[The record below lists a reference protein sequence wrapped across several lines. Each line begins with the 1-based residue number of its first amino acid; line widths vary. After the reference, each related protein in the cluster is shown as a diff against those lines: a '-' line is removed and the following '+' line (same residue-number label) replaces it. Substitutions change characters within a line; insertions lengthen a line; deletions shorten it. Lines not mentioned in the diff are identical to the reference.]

1 MKKIFVEFLMLI
13 PAEDREITL
22 TVPGEMTADEVAD
35 VLMPLLKTAI
45 VSDVSKKEVE
55 Q

>member
-22 TVPGEMTADEVAD
+22 TVPGEMTADD

>member
-1 MKKIFVEFLMLI
+1 MKKIFVEFLLLI
-13 PAEDREITL
+13 LAEDRELTL
-22 TVPGEMTADEVAD
+22 TVPGAMTADEVAD

-45 VSDVSKKEVE
+45 VSDVSKKEAE